1 MIELLTE
8 FDAQYLFLG
17 NDGST
22 FYVQTDRD
30 APRSRI
36 VSFDVTDDA
45 ADTKRWKTLVAE
57 APDALEAASLVG
69 DTLLVSYLHNAHSE
83 VKRFALDGKSL
94 GTIELPGLG
103 TAGGFGGRRG
113 DRETFYSFTSFT
125 TPASIYRFDLEG
137 GKSTSFRQPKTA
149 FRPDEFETKQ
159 VFYPSRDGT
168 KIPMFLVGKRGMKPK
183 PSTPTLLYG
192 YGGFDIS
199 ITPTFSPSNILWMEL
214 GGLYAVANLRG
225 GGEYGR
231 AWHEAGMKTRKQ
243 NVFDDFISAAEW
255 LQVQGYTSRDK
266 LAITGR
272 SNGGLLVGA
281 CMTQRPTYSA
291 RRARGRCTRHA
302 AVPPLHD
309 RMGLGFRVRLGRQ
322 RRRVPYALGLLPAAQ
337 LEVRHRLSGDDDRH
351 SRPRRPGGARP

>member
-1 MIELLTE
+1 MPWKL
-8 FDAQYLFLG
+8 
-17 NDGST
+17 
-22 FYVQTDRD
+22 
-30 APRSRI
+30 PRWWATRYWSATCTTPTARSSI
-36 VSFDVTDDA
+36 RV
-45 ADTKRWKTLVAE
+45 
-57 APDALEAASLVG
+57 
-69 DTLLVSYLHNAHSE
+69 
-83 VKRFALDGKSL
+83 DGKSL

-168 KIPMFLVGKRGMKPK
+168 KIPMFLIDKRGMKPK

-199 ITPTFSPSNILWMEL
+199 ITPAFSPSNILWMEL
-214 GGLYAVANLRG
+214 GGLFAVANLRG

-231 AWHEAGMKTRKQ
+231 AWHEAGMKTRSKTCST
-243 NVFDDFISAAEW
+243 ILSAQPSSCRFRAIRPATIGDYRP
-255 LQVQGYTSRDK
+255 LQWWAIGRCVHDPAPDLWAVVPGVGVLDMLRFHRSRSDGPGFQST
-266 LAITGR
+266 A
-272 SNGGLLVGA
+272 
-281 CMTQRPTYSA
+281 RPTTPTSSL
-291 RRARGRCTRHA
+291 RS
-302 AVPPLHD
+302 
-309 RMGLGFRVRLGRQ
+309 
-322 RRRVPYALGLLPAAQ
+322 GLLPAAQ